1 MPISSER
8 NTPEKSPVLLAYP
21 VAANVKCWKGGLAV
35 IEAGNAT
42 PGKVGASLISA
53 GRFEQT
59 VDNLGGAAGAQTV
72 IVRRGCFQ
80 FANSASDAVATAD
93 IGKPCYVE
101 DDQTVSKTSASNAR
115 SVAGIVRGVE
125 PTGVWV
131 EI

>member
-1 MPISSER
+1 MPIAAER
-8 NTPEKSPVLLAYP
+8 NTPEKTTTLIAYP

-35 IEAGNAT
+35 IEAGNIT

-59 VDNLGGAAGAQTV
+59 VDNLGGAAGAQTAV
-72 IVRRGCFQ
+72 VRRGCFQ
-80 FANSASDAVATAD
+80 FANSSTDAVAAAD

-101 DDQTVSKTSASNAR
+101 DDQTVSKTSAANAR

-125 PTGVWV
+125 PAGVWV